1 MVVYF
6 DPLQIKWQTSALA
19 TARAGNGGKM
29 SHIELVSATYHQ
41 WPQKWRLR
49 LRVGRMDDAVIVLT
63 VVRYVR
69 IGVESCL
76 GAVLLSYGRRNVR

>member
-6 DPLQIKWQTSALA
+6 DPLQIKWQTSASRTLA
-19 TARAGNGGKM
+19 ANGGKI
-29 SHIELVSATYHQ
+29 SYIELVSATYHQ